1 VFARWTSER
10 AAPKDRPPL
19 FFQGDVEIGELLTS
33 PACKS
38 LLMPHGPQSMRT
50 GESFRLLV
58 VGGWPPAT
66 SITSMR

>member
-1 VFARWTSER
+1 MFARWTSER

-19 FFQGDVEIGELLTS
+19 FFQGDVEIGDLLTS
-33 PACKS
+33 PAYKS

-50 GESFRLLV
+50 GESLRLVAV
-58 VGGWPPAT
+58 VGWSPAT